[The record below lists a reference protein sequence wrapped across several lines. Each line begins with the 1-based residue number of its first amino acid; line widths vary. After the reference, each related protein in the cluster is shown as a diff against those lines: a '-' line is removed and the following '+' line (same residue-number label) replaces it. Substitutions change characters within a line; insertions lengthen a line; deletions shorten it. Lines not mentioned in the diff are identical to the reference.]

1 MTEAFLSFNL
11 NENYN
16 QIRKIQ
22 ESILPSWEQDS
33 AKQVPA
39 REFEC
44 CEMRL
49 VYMLRC
55 EINTFKTMHLSEKQ
69 IVSRLRTPGR
79 GFLFTS
85 RQFSLFLL

>member
-1 MTEAFLSFNL
+1 MPEAFLSFSL
-11 NENYN
+11 KENYN

-49 VYMLRC
+49 VYLFRW
-55 EINTFKTMHLSEKQ
+55 EINIFKTMHLSKKQ
-69 IVSRLRTPGR
+69 IVSRIRTAGR
-79 GFLFTS
+79 GFLFTP